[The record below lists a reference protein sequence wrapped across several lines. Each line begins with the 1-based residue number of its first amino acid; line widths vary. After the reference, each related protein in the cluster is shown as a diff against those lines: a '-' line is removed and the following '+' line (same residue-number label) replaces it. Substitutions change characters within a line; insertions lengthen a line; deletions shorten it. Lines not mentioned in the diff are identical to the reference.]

1 MNIQEFVLKLSSH
14 ALEKPEKY
22 LVPGVNGPYNDP
34 ERPIRNLGHWLII
47 FSFCYRWTGESC
59 WRDEVN
65 RIGNLILEDIINR
78 PKGNFY
84 HRDKK
89 GKDRCNGL
97 IGPAWTIEALT
108 SCYSVLKEEVF
119 LKCASD
125 VFLRHPW
132 NEAEGL
138 WNCLDIDGS
147 TLPIDLTFNHQL
159 WFAYSGTRIIEH
171 KQETEIF
178 NRVKGF
184 LNKLDHNLLIL
195 ENGLI
200 WHLLKNANEKST
212 TVDAISIFKQLRRKL
227 RQCYYFPRRYRN
239 LKLKSIGYQS
249 FNLLAFGPLRKAFP
263 DNPFWESKRFVKSVN
278 FIKSNYYKNKIINN
292 MYSFQYNGPGF
303 EIPSIFYHF
312 ADVINDEKDIYN
324 EIKYWLD
331 LQFSKTFDEIEFM
344 FSKNNPD
351 PPTLTSRIYELL
363 LFNNE
368 TNLDFKCNISNYS

>member
-1 MNIQEFVLKLSSH
+1 VSILEFVLNLSRS
-14 ALEKPEKY
+14 ALQHPEKY
-22 LVPGVNGPYNDP
+22 LVPGVNGPYNDL

-59 WRDEVN
+59 WRHQVN
-65 RIGNLILEDIINR
+65 RIGNLILDDIINR

-84 HRDKK
+84 HRDKM

-119 LKCASD
+119 LQCASD

-159 WFAYSGTRIIEH
+159 WFAYSGARVIEH
-171 KQETEIF
+171 KQEAEIA
-178 NRVKGF
+178 NRVKEF
-184 LNKLDHNLLIL
+184 LNNIESNLLVL

-200 WHLLKNANEKST
+200 WHLLKYANKKVPSNEILSF
-212 TVDAISIFKQLRRKL
+212 IQLIKRKI
-227 RQCYYFPRRYRN
+227 RYYYYLPRRYRN

-249 FNLLAFGPLRKAFP
+249 FNLLAFGPLRKVFP
-263 DNPFWESKRFVKSVN
+263 DHEFWQSEIFFKSVN
-278 FIKSNYYKNKIINN
+278 FIVSKYYKKKIIDNI
-292 MYSFQYNGPGF
+292 YSFSYNGPGF
-303 EIPSIFYHF
+303 EIPSILCSFS
-312 ADVINDEKDIYN
+312 DVYNDIGNIDN
-324 EIKYWLD
+324 EVKYWLD
-331 LQFSKTFDEIEFM
+331 LQFSRTFDESEFM

-363 LFNNE
+363 QFSDERILNYEISLNE
-368 TNLDFKCNISNYS
+368 SA